1 MSKRNK
7 SPDVP
12 STDDIIQEELD
23 LALEQAKELVKY
35 LKPEEIVNAVEA
47 AKTLDP
53 NRNSSMLNPQVSNN
67 GHEGEFRESEHR
79 DITVR
84 DEAKINITRFITK
97 PEPGVKNI
105 MPTTEI
111 PGIVLMHLVMGIHI
125 DEMLDPVRRAAN
137 PNESPEQNQY
147 ETYCIAM
154 KGFKR
159 KGLDELLRLGELE
172 ASERGLGDNLTP
184 QVMQ

>member
-12 STDDIIQEELD
+12 STDEVIQEELD
-23 LALEQAKELVKY
+23 LALEQAKELAKY
-35 LKPEEIVNAVEA
+35 LTPEELMNAVEG
-47 AKTLDP
+47 AKAL
-53 NRNSSMLNPQVSNN
+53 RSSDMPSPLVSNN
-67 GHEGEFRESEHR
+67 GHEGEFKESEHR

-172 ASERGLGDNLTP
+172 ASERGVGDNLTP

>member
-1 MSKRNK
+1 MTKRNK

-12 STDDIIQEELD
+12 SVNEVAREELALQ
-23 LALEQAKELVKY
+23 LAKLLT
-35 LKPEEIVNAVEA
+35 PEELANAVAGAE
-47 AKTLDP
+47 TLDP
-53 NRNSSMLNPQVSNN
+53 NRDSSMLNPNISNN
-67 GHEGEFRESEHR
+67 GHQGEFREPEHR
-79 DITVR
+79 DITIK

-97 PEPGVKNI
+97 PEPGVRNI

-111 PGIVLMHLVMGIHI
+111 PGIVLMNLVMGIHI
-125 DEMLDPVRRAAN
+125 DEMLDPERRALH
-137 PNESPEQNQY
+137 PEESPEQNQY
-147 ETYCIAM
+147 EIYCIAM

>member
-1 MSKRNK
+1 MTKRNK

-12 STDDIIQEELD
+12 SVDAVVGEE
-23 LALEQAKELVKY
+23 LALELAKY
-35 LKPEEIVNAVEA
+35 LTPEEMANAIEG

-53 NRNSSMLNPQVSNN
+53 NRGSSMLTPNISDN
-67 GHEGEFRESEHR
+67 GHQGEFRESEHR
-79 DITVR
+79 DITIK

-97 PEPGVKNI
+97 PEPGVRNI

-125 DEMLDPVRRAAN
+125 DEMLDPERRALH
-137 PNESPEQNQY
+137 PEESPEQNQY
-147 ETYCIAM
+147 EIYCIAM

-172 ASERGLGDNLTP
+172 ASERGIGDNLTP

>member
-12 STDDIIQEELD
+12 STDEIIQEELD

-35 LKPEEIVNAVEA
+35 LTPQELVNAVEG
-47 AKTLDP
+47 AKAL
-53 NRNSSMLNPQVSNN
+53 RSSGMPSPLVSNN
-67 GHEGEFRESEHR
+67 GHEGEFKESEHR

-97 PEPGVKNI
+97 PEPGVRNI

-125 DEMLDPVRRAAN
+125 DEMLDPERRASH
-137 PNESPEQNQY
+137 PEESPEQNQY
-147 ETYCIAM
+147 ELYCIAM

-172 ASERGLGDNLTP
+172 ASERGVGDNLTP

>member
-1 MSKRNK
+1 MIKRNK

-12 STDDIIQEELD
+12 SVNEVANEE
-23 LALEQAKELVKY
+23 LALELAKY
-35 LKPEEIVNAVEA
+35 LTLEEMANAIEG

-53 NRNSSMLNPQVSNN
+53 NRSSSMLDPNISNN
-67 GHEGEFRESEHR
+67 GHQGEFRETEHR
-79 DITVR
+79 DITIK

-97 PEPGVKNI
+97 PEPGVRNI

-111 PGIVLMHLVMGIHI
+111 PGIVLMNLVMGIHI
-125 DEMLDPVRRAAN
+125 DEMLDPERRALH
-137 PNESPEQNQY
+137 PEESPEQNQY
-147 ETYCIAM
+147 EIYCIAM

>member
-1 MSKRNK
+1 MTKRNK

-12 STDDIIQEELD
+12 SVDDVVNEELA
-23 LALEQAKELVKY
+23 LALELAQNLTHEELTTAVVGAKRL
-35 LKPEEIVNAVEA
+35 NA
-47 AKTLDP
+47 D
-53 NRNSSMLNPQVSNN
+53 RNSSMLNPNISDN
-67 GHEGEFRESEHR
+67 GHQGEFRESEHR
-79 DITVR
+79 DITIK

-97 PEPGVKNI
+97 PEPGVRNI

-111 PGIVLMHLVMGIHI
+111 PGIVLMNLVMGIHI
-125 DEMLDPVRRAAN
+125 DEMLDPERRALH
-137 PNESPEQNQY
+137 PEESPEQNQY
-147 ETYCIAM
+147 EIYCIAM

-172 ASERGLGDNLTP
+172 ASERGIGDNLTP

>member
-1 MSKRNK
+1 MVKKNK

-12 STDDIIQEELD
+12 SVNEVANEE
-23 LALEQAKELVKY
+23 LALELAKY
-35 LKPEEIVNAVEA
+35 LTPEEMTNAIEG

-53 NRNSSMLNPQVSNN
+53 NRGSSMLNPNISDN
-67 GHEGEFRESEHR
+67 GHQGEFRETEHR
-79 DITVR
+79 DITIK

-97 PEPGVKNI
+97 PEPGVRNI

-111 PGIVLMHLVMGIHI
+111 PGIVLMNLVMGIHI
-125 DEMLDPVRRAAN
+125 DEMLDPERRALH
-137 PNESPEQNQY
+137 PEESPEQNQY
-147 ETYCIAM
+147 EIYCIAM